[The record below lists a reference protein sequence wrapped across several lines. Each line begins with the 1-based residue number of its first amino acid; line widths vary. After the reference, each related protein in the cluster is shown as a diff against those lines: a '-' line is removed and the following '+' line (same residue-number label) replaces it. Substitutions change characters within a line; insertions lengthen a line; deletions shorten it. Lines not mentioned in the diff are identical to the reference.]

1 MASLVRWADFEL
13 KEYPSTSPEEKDRI
27 MRCVKDFE
35 TALTNIVKLVAEAQ
49 HLIAHS
55 HPETLQ
61 RIRKYV

>member
-13 KEYPSTSPEEKDRI
+13 KEHPSTSSEEKDRI